1 MKVIIH
7 DLGDAVTYTPE
18 KTSEDSVV
26 CMQTTSMFPARAAS
40 SAG

>member
-7 DLGDAVTYTPE
+7 DLGDVITYTPE

-26 CMQTTSMFPARAAS
+26 LYANNQYISC
-40 SAG
+40 